1 MLNRKLNLKSLLDPI
16 SEGEYFE
23 TDQLVRALKPAQKAL
38 ALNTVEVLMGN
49 GFIEPMEKYAV

>member
-23 TDQLVRALKPAQKAL
+23 TDQLVRAFKPAQKVL
-38 ALNTVEVLMGN
+38 ALNT
-49 GFIEPMEKYAV
+49 I

>member
-23 TDQLVRALKPAQKAL
+23 TDQLGRAFKPAQKVL
-38 ALNTVEVLMGN
+38 ALNTS
-49 GFIEPMEKYAV
+49 